1 MQVVPSSFEIGM
13 GMQKVYMVR
22 VKVMFPSLIYRIGHA
37 IVLTVEATM
46 VSMFRA
52 HNVIPV

>member
-52 HNVIPV
+52 HSVILV

>member
-1 MQVVPSSFEIGM
+1 
-13 GMQKVYMVR
+13 
-22 VKVMFPSLIYRIGHA
+22 MFPSLIYRIGHA